1 MRVAVTDMIA
11 WSGAAQ
17 VAGPDGG
24 TCDGATADSR
34 EVSAGQLFVG
44 VPGENVDGGLHAAQ
58 AIAAG
63 AGAVL
68 ISDDAWASIGGDLGD
83 ADAAVLVHAD
93 PVKALG
99 LIGRGALARLGAK
112 VVGVTGSYGKTSTK
126 DSIVAVLRAA
136 GVRAEGTPGNRNTE
150 VGVPLS
156 ILGLPEDTAVAVI
169 EMGMRGTGQIA
180 ELAALAP
187 PDVAVITAIG
197 PVHLELLGTVE
208 AIAAA
213 KAEILGGLPA
223 DGVAVV
229 PADEPLLEGH
239 IAALPAGVA
248 VRTFGDEPAIA
259 VSAGDLKAWEQR
271 NVAAA
276 VEAAIALGMAPQ
288 PGAQVVLERS
298 AMRGIEHPLPGGGT
312 LIEDCYNANPPA
324 MAAALADLCRR
335 PGRHVAVLADMLELG
350 PDEAAFHRGVGERA
364 RDLGVDLLVAVGPRA
379 ASYPEGAHGVE
390 AVTFADTDAAVK
402 GVPALIAPGDV
413 VLVKG
418 SRGMAMERVARAI
431 TGGA

>member
-1 MRVAVTDMIA
+1 MRVTVTDMIA

-58 AIAAG
+58 AIAGG

-68 ISDDAWASIGGDLGD
+68 ISEHAWASIGGDLGD

-223 DGVAVV
+223 DGAAVV

-271 NVAAA
+271 NIAAA

-379 ASYPEGAHGVE
+379 ASYPEGAEGVE

-418 SRGMAMERVARAI
+418 SRGMTMERVARAI

>member
-239 IAALPAGVA
+239 IAALAAGVA

-271 NVAAA
+271 NIAAA
-276 VEAAIALGMAPQ
+276 VEAAIALGMAPR

>member
-1 MRVAVTDMIA
+1 MRVTVTDMIA

-271 NVAAA
+271 NIAAA

-379 ASYPEGAHGVE
+379 ASYPEGAEGVE
-390 AVTFADTDAAVK
+390 AVTFADTDAAVQ

-431 TGGA
+431 AGGA

>member
-156 ILGLPEDTAVAVI
+156 MLGLPEDTAVAVI

-239 IAALPAGVA
+239 IAALAAGVA